1 MFTFEQLLHWLT
13 LENCWQIEQ
22 NEYRS
27 LETDSRLVG
36 PETVFIALPG
46 VSSNGWDYLEQVA
59 EKGCTVAIIPKG
71 LGITSDS
78 MVLLE
83 VEAIE
88 QVLAQL
94 TRHVYGP
101 VPQHIVAVTGTNGKS
116 SICYYIAQLAQALGL
131 KSAMIG
137 TFGIGVLGDLQEAK
151 QTTPDLLTL
160 HKLLSSFAKQGVD
173 LVAFE
178 ASSHA
183 LDQQRLAGV
192 PVSTAVFSNLTRDHL
207 DYHGSMENYA
217 CAKRRL
223 FEFESVEHAIVCA
236 DSDYAD
242 FMVATTAAPVWR
254 YSAEVEKRDAV
265 QFCVLDKVF
274 EQTGVRLNIG
284 VLNKEYSVF
293 LPLLGDFNVQNALAA
308 LASVLSVVD
317 VPEKAIPM
325 LSNLQGAPGRMEP
338 CKLESA
344 PLVLVDYAHTSDALD
359 VALQAIHAHAAGR
372 VICVFGC
379 GGDRDKGKRP
389 MMLSVAQQQ
398 ADFVWLTSDNP
409 RTESPQ
415 AIIDDALVA
424 LDDALA
430 EVRVEVDRHQAIAQ
444 AIAMARPEDIV
455 LIAGKGHETY
465 QEIQGVRHHF
475 DDREEAQ
482 AALKAYVAKA

>member
-1 MFTFEQLLHWLT
+1 MFTFEQLLHWLS
-13 LENCWQIEQ
+13 LENRWQIEQ

-36 PETVFIALPG
+36 PESVFIALPG
-46 VSSNGWDYLEQVA
+46 VSSNGWDYLDQVA
-59 EKGCTVAIIPKG
+59 AQGCRVALIPKG
-71 LGITSDS
+71 LGITCEG
-78 MVLLE
+78 MLLLE
-83 VEAIE
+83 VDAIE
-88 QVLAQL
+88 TVMAQL
-94 TRHVYGP
+94 ARKVYGP
-101 VPQHIVAVTGTNGKS
+101 VPAHIVAVTGTNGKS

-137 TFGIGVLGDLQEAK
+137 TFGIGVLDDLQEAK

-160 HKLLSSFAKQGVD
+160 HKLLSSFARQGVA

-217 CAKRRL
+217 SAKRRL
-223 FEFESVEHAIVCA
+223 FEFESIQRAIVCA
-236 DSDYAD
+236 DSDYAE

-254 YSAEVEKRDAV
+254 YSAVASKSA
-265 QFCVLDKVF
+265 QFCVLGRSF
-274 EQTGVRLNIG
+274 EQTGVRLTVQI
-284 VLNKEYSVF
+284 LNEEYSLF

-308 LASVLSVVD
+308 LAAVLSTVD
-317 VPEKAIPM
+317 APEEAIKA
-325 LSNLQGAPGRMEP
+325 LSSLQGAPGRMEP
-338 CKLESA
+338 CKQAGA
-344 PLVLVDYAHTSDALD
+344 PLVLVDYAHTSDALN
-359 VALQAIHAHAAGR
+359 VALQAIHAHASGR

-379 GGDRDKGKRP
+379 GGDRDTGKRP

-398 ADFVWLTSDNP
+398 SDFVWLTSDNP

-415 AIIDDALVA
+415 VIIDDALVA
-424 LDDALA
+424 LDESLA
-430 EVRVEVDRHQAIAQ
+430 EVCVEVDRHQAIAK
-444 AIAMARPEDIV
+444 AIAMASPEDIV

-465 QEIQGVRHHF
+465 QEINGVRHHF

-482 AALKAYVAKA
+482 AALKAYVAQA

>member
-1 MFTFEQLLHWLT
+1 MFTFEQLVDWLS
-13 LENCWQIEQ
+13 LENRWKIEQ

-46 VSSNGWDYLEQVA
+46 VSSNGWDYLDQVA
-59 EKGCTVAIIPKG
+59 AKGCRVALIPKG
-71 LGITSDS
+71 LGITSES
-78 MVLLE
+78 MILLE
-83 VEAIE
+83 VESIE
-88 QVLAQL
+88 EVLAQL
-94 TRHVYGP
+94 VRHVYGP

-137 TFGIGVLGDLQEAK
+137 TFGIGVLDDLQEAK

-160 HKLLSSFAKQGVD
+160 HKLLSSFAHQGVA

-223 FEFESVEHAIVCA
+223 FEFASVRRTIVCA

-242 FMVATTAAPVWR
+242 FMAAGSVAPVWR
-254 YSAEVEKRDAV
+254 YSAEASQAA
-265 QFCVLDKVF
+265 QFYVLDKSF
-274 EQTGVRLNIG
+274 EQTGVRLSVK
-284 VLNKEYSVF
+284 VLGQEYSVF

-308 LASVLSVVD
+308 LAAVLSAVEE
-317 VPEKAIPM
+317 PEKAIM
-325 LSNLQGAPGRMEP
+325 ALAGLQGAPGRMQP
-338 CKLESA
+338 CKRAGA

-359 VALQAIHAHAAGR
+359 VALKAIHAHASGR

-379 GGDRDKGKRP
+379 GGDRDTGKRP

-398 ADFVWLTSDNP
+398 ADYVWLTSDNP

-415 AIIDDALVA
+415 AIINDALTA
-424 LDDALA
+424 LDNSLA
-430 EVRVEVDRHQAIAQ
+430 EVRVEVDRQQAIAQ
-444 AIAMARPEDIV
+444 AVAMASPEDIV

-465 QEIQGVRHHF
+465 QEINGVRHHF

-482 AALKAYVAKA
+482 AALKAYVAQA

>member
-1 MFTFEQLLHWLT
+1 MFSFEQLLQWLH
-13 LENCWQIEQ
+13 LENRWKIEQ
-22 NEYRS
+22 GEYRS
-27 LETDSRLVG
+27 LETDSRLVDA
-36 PETVFIALPG
+36 ETVFIALPG

-59 EKGCTVAIIPKG
+59 EKGCRVAIVPQG
-71 LGITSDS
+71 LGLHSDR

-83 VEAIE
+83 VAHIE
-88 QVLAQL
+88 LVLAQL
-94 TRHVYGP
+94 ARQIYGP
-101 VPQHIVAVTGTNGKS
+101 VPEHIVAVTGTNGKS

-137 TFGIGVLGDLQEAK
+137 TFGIGVLGNLQDAK

-160 HKLLSSFAKQGVD
+160 HKLLSSFAQQGVA

-223 FEFESVEHAIVCA
+223 FEFDALQRAIVCA

-242 FMVATTAAPVWR
+242 FMVAHTQAPVWR
-254 YSAEVEKRDAV
+254 YSALESQAADFAVLEKS
-265 QFCVLDKVF
+265 F
-274 EQTGVRLNIG
+274 EQTGVRLTIQ
-284 VLNKEYSVF
+284 VLGQEFAVF
-293 LPLLGDFNVQNALAA
+293 LPLLGEFNVQNALAA
-308 LASVLSVVD
+308 LAAVLSSVD
-317 VPEKAIPM
+317 EPARAVQA
-325 LSNLQGAPGRMEP
+325 LSSLQGAPGRMEA
-338 CKLESA
+338 CKRPEA
-344 PLVLVDYAHTSDALD
+344 PLVLVDYAHTSDALE
-359 VALQAIHAHAAGR
+359 VALKAIHAHASGR

-379 GGDRDKGKRP
+379 GGDRDTGKRP
-389 MMLSVAQQQ
+389 MMLAVAQQH
-398 ADFVWLTSDNP
+398 ADYVWLTSDNP

-415 AIIDDALVA
+415 SIIKDALAA
-424 LDDALA
+424 LDDTLA

-444 AIAMARPEDIV
+444 AVAMARPEDIV

-465 QEIQGVRHHF
+465 QEVNGVRHHF
-475 DDREEAQ
+475 DDREDARE
-482 AALKAYVAKA
+482 ALKAYVAQA

>member
-1 MFTFEQLLHWLT
+1 MFTFEQLLQWLQ
-13 LENCWQIEQ
+13 LENRWQIDQ
-22 NEYRS
+22 HEYRS

-46 VSSNGWDYLEQVA
+46 VSSNGWDYLDQVA
-59 EKGCTVAIIPKG
+59 AKGCPVALIPKG
-71 LGITSDS
+71 MGITSAS

-83 VEAIE
+83 VESIE
-88 QVLAQL
+88 LVLAQL
-94 TRHVYGP
+94 ARHVYGP
-101 VPQHIVAVTGTNGKS
+101 IPSHIVAVTGTNGKS

-160 HKLLSSFAKQGVD
+160 HKLLSSFASQGVE

-223 FEFESVEHAIVCA
+223 FEFASLQRAIVCA
-236 DSDYAD
+236 DSDYAK
-242 FMVATTAAPVWR
+242 FMVATSAAPVWR
-254 YSAEVEKRDAV
+254 YSAEANESAEFNVLEKS
-265 QFCVLDKVF
+265 F
-274 EQTGVRLNIG
+274 EQTGVRLS
-284 VLNKEYSVF
+284 VQVFNKEYSVL

-308 LASVLSVVD
+308 LAAVLSAID
-317 VPEKAIPM
+317 APEKAITA
-325 LSNLQGAPGRMEP
+325 LASLQGAPGRMQS
-338 CKLESA
+338 CKRAGA

-359 VALQAIHAHAAGR
+359 VALKAIHAHASGR

-398 ADFVWLTSDNP
+398 ADSVWLTSDNP
-409 RTESPQ
+409 RTEAAQ
-415 AIIDDALVA
+415 TIIDDALTA
-424 LDDALA
+424 LDQSLA
-430 EVRVEVDRHQAIAQ
+430 EVKVEADRHRAIAQ
-444 AIAMARPEDIV
+444 AIATASPEDIV

-465 QEIQGVRHHF
+465 QEINGVRHHF

-482 AALKAYVAKA
+482 AALKAYVAQA